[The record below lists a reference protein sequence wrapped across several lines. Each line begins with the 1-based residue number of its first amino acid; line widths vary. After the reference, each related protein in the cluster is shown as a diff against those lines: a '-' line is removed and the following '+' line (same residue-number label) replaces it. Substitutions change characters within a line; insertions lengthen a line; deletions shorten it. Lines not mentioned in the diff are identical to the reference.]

1 MIFAILGTVEIAPIA
16 IVGVSCRFA
25 SAPNPSAFW
34 RLIMHRQSGI
44 LPLGDDTAL
53 IAGQRNIFDRPYP
66 THGGLLGRL
75 YSCVPREL
83 TFPRQIN
90 AGENQDLYFAV
101 QMAFDALSD
110 AGMRPHAPEP
120 ARGTVRLGYAPP
132 FNASTVNWLE
142 HTFFID
148 QTMEIIQR
156 FFHNAPGE
164 ALDAVRASLVE
175 SLPAPDAASFL
186 SGSGHR
192 IAAWIA
198 SECSFSGGATALDGG
213 SLSGI
218 SALRAAMDDLRS
230 GRADVALV
238 GAITPPLSRAS
249 LEGLS
254 GEMLFSAESELT
266 PFDRDACGT
275 IPGEGGAF
283 MVLKRRQDA
292 LNAHDRIYALV
303 RGVACGASPLV
314 DLMAAAAQR
323 AGTQMQDI
331 GLVEADGSG
340 VPEADAAE
348 AAAVLRL
355 WGDHRPG
362 GPLVG
367 IGSVKG
373 NIGHCLH
380 AASAASLL
388 KVALALRRRVLPPQ
402 MPAAHP
408 LDELSNLGSSAYI
421 LNEARPWITGDTV
434 SPRRAMVLAHDV
446 SGRSAAVVLEEEP
459 ESEDRR

>member
-1 MIFAILGTVEIAPIA
+1 MIFAILRTVEIAPIA

-101 QMAFDALSD
+101 QMAFDALAD

-198 SECSFSGGATALDGG
+198 GMSWPLKLNVT
-213 SLSGI
+213 LSGMKM
-218 SALRAAMDDLRS
+218 AMSSKPMATLD
-230 GRADVALV
+230 
-238 GAITPPLSRAS
+238 T
-249 LEGLS
+249 
-254 GEMLFSAESELT
+254 
-266 PFDRDACGT
+266 
-275 IPGEGGAF
+275 
-283 MVLKRRQDA
+283 MV
-292 LNAHDRIYALV
+292 
-303 RGVACGASPLV
+303 S
-314 DLMAAAAQR
+314 
-323 AGTQMQDI
+323 
-331 GLVEADGSG
+331 
-340 VPEADAAE
+340 
-348 AAAVLRL
+348 
-355 WGDHRPG
+355 
-362 GPLVG
+362 
-367 IGSVKG
+367 
-373 NIGHCLH
+373 
-380 AASAASLL
+380 
-388 KVALALRRRVLPPQ
+388 
-402 MPAAHP
+402 
-408 LDELSNLGSSAYI
+408 
-421 LNEARPWITGDTV
+421 
-434 SPRRAMVLAHDV
+434 
-446 SGRSAAVVLEEEP
+446 
-459 ESEDRR
+459 

>member
-1 MIFAILGTVEIAPIA
+1 MEIAPIA

-53 IAGQRNIFDRPYP
+53 TAGQRNIFDRPYP

-198 SECSFSGGATALDGG
+198 GECSFSGGATALDGG

-230 GRADVALV
+230 GRADVALM

-283 MVLKRRQDA
+283 VVLKRRQDA

-303 RGVACGASPLV
+303 RGVACGAAPLV

-408 LDELSNLGSSAYI
+408 LDELSNLGSSAYL
-421 LNEARPWITGDTV
+421 LNEARPWITGDTA

-459 ESEDRR
+459 EREDRR

>member
-1 MIFAILGTVEIAPIA
+1 VEIAPIA

-25 SAPNPSAFW
+25 RAPTPSAFW

-44 LPLGDDTAL
+44 APLGDEAAL
-53 IAGQRNIFDRPYP
+53 APGQRNIFDRPFP
-66 THGGLLGRL
+66 THGGLLGDL

-83 TFPRQIN
+83 TFPRQLN

-101 QMAFDALSD
+101 QMAFDALAD

-120 ARGTVRLGYAPP
+120 ARGTVRFGYAPP

-175 SLPAPDAASFL
+175 SLPAPETTSFI
-186 SGSGHR
+186 SGTGHR

-198 SECSFSGGATALDGG
+198 RECSFSGGATTLDGG
-213 SLSGI
+213 ALSGV

-238 GAITPPLSRAS
+238 GALTPPLSRAY

-254 GEMLFSAESELT
+254 GEVLFSREAELT

-283 MVLKRRQDA
+283 FVLKRRQDA

-303 RGVACGASPLV
+303 RGVACGAAPIV
-314 DLMAAAAQR
+314 DLMAAAADR

-340 VPEADAAE
+340 IPEFDADE

-355 WGDHRPG
+355 WGGHRPG

-373 NIGHCLH
+373 NIGHCIH
-380 AASAASLL
+380 AESAASIL
-388 KVALALRRRVLPPQ
+388 KAALALRRRVLPPQ
-402 MPAAHP
+402 MPAARP
-408 LDELSNLGSSAYI
+408 LDELSNLGSSAYL

-434 SPRRAMVLAHDV
+434 SPRRAMVLARDV
-446 SGRSAAVVLEEEP
+446 CGHAAAVVLEEEP
-459 ESEDRR
+459 EREDRQG

>member
-1 MIFAILGTVEIAPIA
+1 
-16 IVGVSCRFA
+16 
-25 SAPNPSAFW
+25 
-34 RLIMHRQSGI
+34 MHRQSGI

-101 QMAFDALSD
+101 QMAFDALAD

-198 SECSFSGGATALDGG
+198 GECSFSGGATALDGG

-238 GAITPPLSRAS
+238 GAITPPLSRAC

-283 MVLKRRQDA
+283 IVLKRRQDA

-303 RGVACGASPLV
+303 RGVACGAAPLV
-314 DLMAAAAQR
+314 DLMAAAAAR

-340 VPEADAAE
+340 VPEADAEE

-355 WGDHRPG
+355 WGGHRPG

-367 IGSVKG
+367 VGSVKG

-388 KVALALRRRVLPPQ
+388 KAALALRRRVLPPQ

-408 LDELSNLGSSAYI
+408 LDELSNLGSSAYL
-421 LNEARPWITGDTV
+421 LNEARPWITGDTA

-459 ESEDRR
+459 EREDRR

>member
-1 MIFAILGTVEIAPIA
+1 MIFAILRTVEIAPIA

-101 QMAFDALSD
+101 QMDALAD

-198 SECSFSGGATALDGG
+198 GECSFSGGATALDGG

-238 GAITPPLSRAS
+238 GAITPPLSRAC

-266 PFDRDACGT
+266 PFNRDACGT

-283 MVLKRRQDA
+283 IVLKRRQDA

-303 RGVACGASPLV
+303 RGVACGAAPLV
-314 DLMAAAAQR
+314 DLMAAAAAR

-340 VPEADAAE
+340 VPEADAEE

-355 WGDHRPG
+355 WGGHRPG

-367 IGSVKG
+367 VGSVKG

-388 KVALALRRRVLPPQ
+388 KAALALRRRVLPPQ

-408 LDELSNLGSSAYI
+408 LEELSNLGSSAYL

-434 SPRRAMVLAHDV
+434 SPRRAMVLARDV
-446 SGRSAAVVLEEEP
+446 SGRGAAVVLEEEP
-459 ESEDRR
+459 EREDRR